1 VRPDVWVMPRA
12 ALAAMLLLTACTTPQ
27 GMRTNGRPFFTGT
40 TNKAPRAAAE
50 CVAVTWRTTAHFHV
64 RTSDFNGRFSVILS
78 GSSVTGS
85 DMVAD
90 FASDGTVTMNVRPAG
105 WGAIDDRLRGQ
116 LVACL

>member
-1 VRPDVWVMPRA
+1 MARA
-12 ALAAMLLLTACTTPQ
+12 GLVAMLLLSACTTPQ
-27 GMRTNGRPFFTGT
+27 GMRANGRAFFTGT
-40 TNKAPRAAAE
+40 TNKAPGLVAE
-50 CVAVTWRTTAHFHV
+50 CVAVAWRKAAHLHV

-90 FASDGTVTMNVRPAG
+90 FASDGTVTMNVRPAR
-105 WGAIDDRLRGQ
+105 WGAIDDRLRDQ